1 MEGETTIDVNDDVI
15 EEQDVK
21 VDSDNKEEVDNP
33 AAEAAVHEE
42 LEDVEEE
49 GIATTTTNINN
60 TDDSSTTNISEES
73 DQQTVKNNGVNET
86 EVTVV
91 SVEGDDMPTAA
102 EEEGQHDKENSA
114 IHEDAADN
122 YEDAE
127 QAGKSSNNHLPLSKI
142 KHIMKLDPD
151 VTLCSSDAAFLITR
165 ATVSSN
171 MHPTSRHYSYIMMFS
186 FQSEYL

>member
-1 MEGETTIDVNDDVI
+1 MEGEPTVDVIDDVI
-15 EEQDVK
+15 EEQDVT
-21 VDSDNKEEVDNP
+21 VDSDNKQEVDNQNHH
-33 AAEAAVHEE
+33 AAVHEE
-42 LEDVEEE
+42 IEDVEEE

-60 TDDSSTTNISEES
+60 TDGSSTTNISEEY
-73 DQQTVKNNGVNET
+73 DPQIVKNNGVNET
-86 EVTVV
+86 DVTVY
-91 SVEGDDMPTAA
+91 VEEDDIPTAA
-102 EEEGQHDKENSA
+102 EEEGQQHDKENSA

-165 ATVSSN
+165 ATVSTN
-171 MHPTSRHYSYIMMFS
+171 TYK
-186 FQSEYL
+186 LTL

>member
-1 MEGETTIDVNDDVI
+1 MLPLILMEGEPTVDVIDDVI

-33 AAEAAVHEE
+33 AAVHEE

-60 TDDSSTTNISEES
+60 TDDNSTTNISEES

-91 SVEGDDMPTAA
+91 SVEGDDIPTAA

-165 ATVSSN
+165 ATVSTN
-171 MHPTSRHYSYIMMFS
+171 TYK
-186 FQSEYL
+186 LTL

>member
-1 MEGETTIDVNDDVI
+1 MEGETTIDVNDDEI

-49 GIATTTTNINN
+49 GIATTTTTNINN
-60 TDDSSTTNISEES
+60 TDGSSTTNISEEY
-73 DQQTVKNNGVNET
+73 DPQIVKNNGVNET
-86 EVTVV
+86 DVTV
-91 SVEGDDMPTAA
+91 SVEEDDIRTAA
-102 EEEGQHDKENSA
+102 EEEGQHDKENSV

-165 ATVSSN
+165 ATVSTN
-171 MHPTSRHYSYIMMFS
+171 TYK
-186 FQSEYL
+186 LTL